1 MRLKKIL
8 RRMGYFADQQGIID
22 RYLREAGGWD
32 NHLYKC
38 REFIFEKV
46 KLYKPK
52 TVTILGSGWLL
63 DVPLEELSELC
74 ETINLVDINHPP
86 QVKLKARKYPC
97 INLKVQDI
105 TGGMIQQIWELSRSN
120 PELLSKVKAPVYS
133 PDFNPGLVISL
144 NILTQTD
151 TLIIDYLNANFD
163 LDIITLRQ
171 IRSSIQSAHIKF
183 LSTVP
188 NLLITDYY
196 ELVFD
201 KDKVFSENN
210 LLFTELPGGSE
221 RQEWLWDFD
230 NAGEFYKRKRL
241 QFKVMAIDNANQE

>member
-1 MRLKKIL
+1 
-8 RRMGYFADQQGIID
+8 MGYLADQQGIIN

-46 KLYKPK
+46 QLYKPK
-52 TVTILGSGWLL
+52 IVTILGSGWLL

-86 QVKLKARKYPC
+86 QVRRRKVKNYPGV
-97 INLKVQDI
+97 NLIAHDI
-105 TGGMIQQIWELSRSN
+105 TGGMIERVWELSKSN
-120 PELLSKVKAPVYS
+120 PEQLANIEAPFYS
-133 PDFNPGLVISL
+133 PDFDAGLVISL

-151 TLIIDYLNANFD
+151 TLIIDYLNGKFD
-163 LDIITLRQ
+163 LDKSTLRQ
-171 IRSSIQSAHIKF
+171 IRSRIQSSHIKF

-188 NLLITDYY
+188 NLIITDYY

-201 KDKVFSENN
+201 KDDVFSENN
-210 LLFTELPGGSE
+210 LLFTELPEGNE
-221 RQEWLWDFD
+221 RQEWVWDFD
-230 NAGEFYKRKRL
+230 NAGEYYKRKRL
-241 QFKVMAIDNANQE
+241 QFKVIAIDNANQK